1 MNKIYFNKKIT
12 CFLKSFIYPG
22 PFGPLGTLKGLF
34 SDFKKSK
41 SWKKND
47 TSYILFLSL
56 LEQTINLK
64 EGKHWINIVKNLWQY
79 NLWDNI

>member
-41 SWKKND
+41 SWKKKRYKLYFVPVLARTNNKFEGRK
-47 TSYILFLSL
+47 TLNKHCKKSV
-56 LEQTINLK
+56 TI
-64 EGKHWINIVKNLWQY
+64 
-79 NLWDNI
+79 